1 MEKISIIAPVYQV
14 EKYIGQCIESVINQT
29 FKNFEL
35 ILIDDGSKDKSGNI
49 CDEYAKRDKRI
60 HVVHTENKGAASARN
75 KGLDLATGKY
85 IAFVDGDDYLAE
97 NMLDKLYKVITQENC
112 DVVVCDF
119 LNLHANSDKDFSLQ
133 LSDSKVSG
141 REILS
146 HLKNQ
151 KNYGVWTIV
160 WNKLYK
166 KEILKDLRFPE
177 GKYFEDEIFSDQLY
191 LICNEVQVI
200 SDVLYYHR
208 VLETSTMNTQKI
220 RNYLDLIDAFQLRI
234 NLYLENR
241 LPDDE
246 VYKVL
251 IYMLE
256 PYTKCA
262 KADFMGNDKER
273 LKQAKRFIRKSSR
286 ILIKKRLSF
295 IKKGSLILI
304 ASFPVFTYQI
314 AILFRDKLEKFL

>member
-14 EKYIGQCIESVINQT
+14 EKYIGKCIESVINQT

-75 KGLDLATGKY
+75 RGLDLATGKY

-97 NMLDKLYKVITQENC
+97 NMLDELYKVITQENC

-119 LNLHANSDKDFSLQ
+119 LNLHANPDKDFSLQ

-191 LICNEVQVI
+191 LRCNEVQVI

-256 PYTKCA
+256 SYTKCA

-273 LKQAKRFIRKSSR
+273 LKQAKRFIRESSR

-295 IKKGSLILI
+295 IKKCSLILI
-304 ASFPVFTYQI
+304 AFFPVFTYQI

>member
-75 KGLDLATGKY
+75 RGLDLATGKY

-119 LNLHANSDKDFSLQ
+119 LNLHANPDKDFSLQ

-191 LICNEVQVI
+191 LRCNEVQVI

-251 IYMLE
+251 VYMLE

-262 KADFMGNDKER
+262 KADFMENDKER

-295 IKKGSLILI
+295 IKKCSLILI
-304 ASFPVFTYQI
+304 AFFPVFTYQI

>member
-75 KGLDLATGKY
+75 RGLDLATGKY

-119 LNLHANSDKDFSLQ
+119 LNLHANPDKDFSLQ

-191 LICNEVQVI
+191 LRCNEVQVI

-295 IKKGSLILI
+295 IKKCSLILI
-304 ASFPVFTYQI
+304 AFFPVFTYQI

>member
-241 LPDDE
+241 LSDDE

-304 ASFPVFTYQI
+304 AFFPVFTYQI

>member
-75 KGLDLATGKY
+75 RGLDLATGKY

-119 LNLHANSDKDFSLQ
+119 LNLHANPDKDFSLQ

-191 LICNEVQVI
+191 LRCNEVQVI

-286 ILIKKRLSF
+286 ILIKKKLSF
-295 IKKGSLILI
+295 IKKCSLILI
-304 ASFPVFTYQI
+304 AFFPVFTYQI

>member
-208 VLETSTMNTQKI
+208 VLETSTMNTQEI

-304 ASFPVFTYQI
+304 AFFPVFTYQI

>member
-75 KGLDLATGKY
+75 RGLDLATGKY

-119 LNLHANSDKDFSLQ
+119 LNLHANPDKDFSLQ

-146 HLKNQ
+146 YLKNQ

-191 LICNEVQVI
+191 LRCNEVQVI

-220 RNYLDLIDAFQLRI
+220 GNYLDLIDAFQLRI

-295 IKKGSLILI
+295 IKKCSLILI
-304 ASFPVFTYQI
+304 AFFPVFTYQI

>member
-75 KGLDLATGKY
+75 RGLDLATGKY

-119 LNLHANSDKDFSLQ
+119 LNLHANPDKDFSLQ

-191 LICNEVQVI
+191 LRCNEVQVI

-256 PYTKCA
+256 SYTKCA

-295 IKKGSLILI
+295 IKKCSLILI
-304 ASFPVFTYQI
+304 AFFPVFTYQI

>member
-1 MEKISIIAPVYQV
+1 MEKISIIVPVYQV
-14 EKYIGQCIESVINQT
+14 EKYIGQCIESIINQT

-75 KGLDLATGKY
+75 KGLDLATGEY

-119 LNLHANSDKDFSLQ
+119 LNLHRNQKKDFILE
-133 LSDSKVSG
+133 LSDRKVTG
-141 REILS
+141 KEVLS

-160 WNKLYK
+160 WNKLYR

-191 LICNEVQVI
+191 LRCNKVQVI

-262 KADFMGNDKER
+262 KADFMGEDKER

-295 IKKGSLILI
+295 IKKCSLILI
-304 ASFPVFTYQI
+304 AFFPVFTYQT

>member
-75 KGLDLATGKY
+75 RGLDLATGKY

-119 LNLHANSDKDFSLQ
+119 LNLHANPDKDFSLQ

-191 LICNEVQVI
+191 LRCNEVQVI

-262 KADFMGNDKER
+262 KADFMGNDKEK

-295 IKKGSLILI
+295 IKKCSLILI
-304 ASFPVFTYQI
+304 AFFPVFTYQI

>member
-304 ASFPVFTYQI
+304 AFFPVFTYQI

>member
-75 KGLDLATGKY
+75 RGLDLATGKY
-85 IAFVDGDDYLAE
+85 IAFVDGDDYLAK

-119 LNLHANSDKDFSLQ
+119 LNLHANPDKDFSLQ

-191 LICNEVQVI
+191 LRCNEVQVI

-246 VYKVL
+246 IYKVL

-262 KADFMGNDKER
+262 KADFMGNDKEK

-295 IKKGSLILI
+295 IKKCSLILI
-304 ASFPVFTYQI
+304 AFFPVFTYQI

>member
-75 KGLDLATGKY
+75 RGLDLATGKY

-119 LNLHANSDKDFSLQ
+119 LNLHANPDKDFSLQ

-166 KEILKDLRFPE
+166 KEILKALRFPE

-191 LICNEVQVI
+191 LRCNEVQVI

-256 PYTKCA
+256 SYTKCA
-262 KADFMGNDKER
+262 KADFMGHDKER
-273 LKQAKRFIRKSSR
+273 LKQAKRFIRESSR

-295 IKKGSLILI
+295 IKKCSLILI
-304 ASFPVFTYQI
+304 AFFPVFTYQI